1 LGKVPA
7 GKIIEMIDSQT
18 VIKNIPNAVTGIS
31 TTGLGPKKSGKVRD
45 WFVKDNL
52 RFLVATDRI
61 SAFDRVLGHIPF
73 RGAVL
78 NKLSAFWFEKTND
91 IVQNHMI
98 GIINPYIML
107 VAECDPLPVEVIVR
121 GYITGVTDTS
131 LWKKYSDGDRVIY
144 GIKFPNGLVKNQKL
158 PKPVITPTTKAATGH
173 DQPITA
179 KEIVTKKLVSA
190 AIWKQIEKA
199 AVELFERGSQV
210 AEKGGLILAD
220 TKYEFGLDKKGKLV
234 LIDEIHTPDS
244 SRFWLKST
252 YKERFK
258 KGEEVENY
266 DKEIMRIW
274 FKEHGYSGD
283 GKAPKMSSDIIAKV
297 AQRYMEVYEMLTGE
311 KFTIDLSYPPKKS
324 IDDTLSKLT

>member
-1 LGKVPA
+1 
-7 GKIIEMIDSQT
+7 MIDKQT
-18 VIKNIPNAVTGIS
+18 IIDHIPSAITGIS
-31 TTGLGPKKSGKVRD
+31 ATGLGPKKSGKVRD
-45 WFVKDNL
+45 WFIKDNL

-61 SAFDRVLGHIPF
+61 SAFDQVLGHIPF

-78 NKLSAFWFEKTND
+78 NKLSAFWFEKTSD

-107 VAECDPLPVEVIVR
+107 VAECKPLPVEVIVR

-131 LWKKYSDGDRVIY
+131 LWKKYSNGERVIY
-144 GIKFPNGLVKNQKL
+144 GIKFPEGLVKNQKL
-158 PKPVITPTTKAATGH
+158 PKPVVTPTTKAAAGH

-179 KEIVTKKLVSA
+179 REIVSKKLVSA
-190 AIWKQIEKA
+190 KIWNQIEKA
-199 AVELFERGSQV
+199 AIKLFERGSQI
-210 AEKGGLILAD
+210 ASEGGLILAD
-220 TKYEFGLDKKGKLV
+220 TKYEFGLDKKGRLV

-258 KGEEVENY
+258 KGKEVENY

-274 FKEHGYSGD
+274 FKERGYSGD
-283 GKAPKMSSDIIAKV
+283 GKAPKLSNDIIVKV
-297 AQRYMEVYEMLTGE
+297 SQRYMEVYEMLTKE
-311 KFTIDLSYPPKKS
+311 KFRLDLSYPIKTS
-324 IDDTLSKLT
+324 ITDTLSKLS

>member
-1 LGKVPA
+1 
-7 GKIIEMIDSQT
+7 MIDNRT
-18 VIKNIPNAVTGIS
+18 VIYNIPNVVTGIS
-31 TTGLGPKKSGKVRD
+31 ASGLGSIKSGKVRD

-78 NKLSAFWFEKTND
+78 NKLSAFWFDKTRD
-91 IVQNHMI
+91 IVKNHMI
-98 GIINPYIML
+98 GIINPYMML
-107 VAECDPLPVEVIVR
+107 VTECKPLPVEVIVR

-131 LWKKYSDGDRVIY
+131 LWKKYSNGERLMY

-158 PKPVITPTTKAATGH
+158 GKPVVTPTTKAATGH

-179 KEIVTKKLVSA
+179 KEIVNKKLVSP
-190 AIWKQIEKA
+190 AIWQQIEKVA
-199 AVELFERGSQV
+199 LKLFEKGSQI

-266 DKEIMRIW
+266 DKEVMRIW
-274 FKEHGYSGD
+274 FKDHGYSGE
-283 GKAPKMSSDIIAKV
+283 GKAPKMSSDIIVKV

-311 KFTIDLSYPPKKS
+311 KFTIDLSYPLKKS